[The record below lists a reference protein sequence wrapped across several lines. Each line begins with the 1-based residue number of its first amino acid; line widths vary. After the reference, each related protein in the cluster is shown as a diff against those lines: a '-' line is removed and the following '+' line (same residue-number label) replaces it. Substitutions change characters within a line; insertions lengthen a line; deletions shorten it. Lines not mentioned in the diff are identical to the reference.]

1 MNTRRHFTS
10 TRIALASAVL
20 ATLFLVACNES
31 QPAATS
37 SAATS
42 KAATA
47 TTREVHV
54 VFEGPWAIAPDPKD
68 PNSILLLAP
77 KTSTHRLLYV
87 AGAYHYDLDSGVYQ
101 LSFPGTVAP
110 GAGTYDST
118 FLRVKIDPQNSQA
131 ALDSKAGRYAIRLP
145 RPDAYVPASRAKS
158 RAGSSYPP
166 SSEQEYATGA
176 SLRYTV
182 SSLNGFSVSGT
193 PDSGT
198 FNPVLLQVD
207 TPFIHFMIEPTMDDD
222 AACLTHSRKTFH
234 DTVQLVGLTYFVDF
248 PGYTDDCHKKDPQ
261 NASPGKVHAALGT
274 RLKYL
279 AALLTNDVADV
290 QGANATPR
298 PVPSRYLQFVTHSGM
313 AARLTAAYYYFFD
326 VTGGGCKGPTIGGT
340 GP

>member
-20 ATLFLVACNES
+20 ATLVLVACNQS
-31 QPAATS
+31 QPAAPS
-37 SAATS
+37 SASAPN
-42 KAATA
+42 AATA

-68 PNSILLLAP
+68 PNNVLLIAP
-77 KTSTHRLLYV
+77 KTSTHRILYV
-87 AGAYHYDLDSGVYQ
+87 AGSNHYDLDSGVYQ
-101 LSFPGTVAP
+101 LSFPGTVTP
-110 GAGTYDST
+110 GAGTYDPA

-145 RPDAYVPASRAKS
+145 RPDAYVPVSRFKS
-158 RAGSSYPP
+158 RAGNSYPP
-166 SSEQEYATGA
+166 SSAEQDYATGA

-198 FNPVLLQVD
+198 FPTALLQVD

-248 PGYTDDCHKKDPQ
+248 PRYTDDCHKKDPQ
-261 NASPGKVHAALGT
+261 NGNPGKAHAALGI
-274 RLKYL
+274 RLEHL

-290 QGANATPR
+290 QGENATPR
-298 PVPSRYLQFVTHSGM
+298 PVPSRYLQLVTQSGM
-313 AARLTAAYYYFFD
+313 AARLTAAFYYFFD
-326 VTGGGCKGPTIGGT
+326 VTGGGCKSPTDGGT
-340 GP
+340 